1 MVLPAADSL
10 NTKIGLYAVDA
21 TVKEIWFNPA
31 KVTSNAAVPAAADL
45 TTNAY
50 PITKRGNSITQYPG
64 SMGTASFYPGVGIF
78 ADKLDSVQ
86 MVDSGVLLNI
96 AQSRKSAID
105 AFNNA
110 ANSYNGLKTT
120 YEKALDDE
128 TARKA
133 DVFKAAF
140 EPPIAVPTRP
150 CPPSKV
156 SDYTGPVLAA
166 AEILAATG
174 ALTVPTADGTT
185 VTDFKNKA
193 FLKETSTAELGQSL
207 QSGWVSS
214 GKADNSVHTG
224 FSKVFGRLGQTND
237 TTVKPFQYTKDAD
250 RKSPLTMISI
260 YPSVVSFTTLAASQK
275 IEITVSEVDFAS
287 AADFAVP
294 TAPNAPAAPKTAGA
308 QALFAGAVA
317 TLAVAASL
325 Y

>member
-1 MVLPAADSL
+1 
-10 NTKIGLYAVDA
+10 
-21 TVKEIWFNPA
+21 
-31 KVTSNAAVPAAADL
+31 
-45 TTNAY
+45 
-50 PITKRGNSITQYPG
+50 
-64 SMGTASFYPGVGIF
+64 
-78 ADKLDSVQ
+78 

-96 AQSRKSAID
+96 AQSRKSAIE

-110 ANSYNGLKTT
+110 ANSYNGLKST

-156 SDYTGPVLAA
+156 SDYTGPMLAVA
-166 AEILAATG
+166 NILATSDAI
-174 ALTVPTADGTT
+174 TVPTSDGTT

-193 FLKETSTAELGQSL
+193 FLKEASTTELGQSL
-207 QSGWVSS
+207 QSGWASS
-214 GKADNSVHTG
+214 GKADNSLHTG
-224 FSKVFGRLGQTND
+224 YSKVFGRLGQTND
-237 TTVKPFQYTKDAD
+237 TSVKPFQYTKDAD

-260 YPSVVSFTTLAASQK
+260 YPSVVTFTTLTSAADDK
-275 IEITVSEVDFAS
+275 IEISVSEVDFAA

-294 TAPNAPAAPKTAGA
+294 TAPNAPAAPKSVGA